1 MHDGGPSRED
11 VAARLE
17 LLRLWAGYDSQSAF
31 AVQTGLTASE
41 WNHFET
47 GRRPLSITAAHKL
60 RQRWR
65 VTLDWL
71 YYGDRSGLT
80 VEISNSLPSL
90 DRKKPA

>member
-1 MHDGGPSRED
+1 MQDGGPSRDD

-17 LLRLWAGYDSQSAF
+17 MLRIWAGYDSQSAF
-31 AVQTGLTASE
+31 AVHTGLTPSE

-47 GRRPLSITAAHKL
+47 GRRPLSISAAHKL

-71 YYGDRSGLT
+71 YYGDRSGLS
-80 VEISNSLPSL
+80 VELANSLPIL